1 MKFFMRIWLPLTDAR
16 IVRREVKGAQQ
27 FRQSTLILMPLA
39 IYFNTN

>member
-1 MKFFMRIWLPLTDAR
+1 MRILLPLTDAG
-16 IVRREVKGAQQ
+16 IVRREVKGAQQQ